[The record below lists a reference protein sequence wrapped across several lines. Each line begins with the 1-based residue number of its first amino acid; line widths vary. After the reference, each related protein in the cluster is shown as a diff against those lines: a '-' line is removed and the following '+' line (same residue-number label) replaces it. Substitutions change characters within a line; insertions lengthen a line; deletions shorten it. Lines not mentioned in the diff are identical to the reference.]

1 MESIGFKEWSSAAV
15 PWALGFVL
23 DARKR
28 DPSCEGATVRREEL
42 GEVNPNRRQPH
53 PPNVAEP
60 IFGRPMS

>member
-1 MESIGFKEWSSAAV
+1 MESIGFKEWSSAAI

-28 DPSCEGATVRREEL
+28 DHSCEGATVRREEL
-42 GEVNPNRRQPH
+42 GESSLIAGNLT
-53 PPNVAEP
+53 PNVAEP